1 MQAAIMEKVVV
12 KSPGRETTDHVKTGG
27 APQPFSLSSLIT
39 EVPITQ
45 HLHQKKS
52 SLYRR
57 PSNRGRRLSQD
68 LQDVNAASDHVS
80 QSPKR
85 TVLIKKSRGA
95 NEISELMVQ
104 NQEASDK
111 VAAKVDT
118 IGVKKRPSIII
129 KRGHPVNPTQMFS
142 LEELGDQEFVEI
154 LN

>member
-27 APQPFSLSSLIT
+27 APQPFSLTSLIT

-52 SLYRR
+52 SMHRR

-68 LQDVNAASDHVS
+68 LQDVNAASDRVS

-95 NEISELMVQ
+95 NEIAELMVQ
-104 NQEASDK
+104 KQEASEK
-111 VAAKVDT
+111 VAPKVDT
-118 IGVKKRPSIII
+118 TGVKKRPSVMAQ
-129 KRGHPVNPTQMFS
+129 RGNPINPTQMFS
-142 LEELGDQEFVEI
+142 LDELEDQDFVKI
-154 LN
+154 

>member
-52 SLYRR
+52 SMHRR

-68 LQDVNAASDHVS
+68 LQDVNAASDRVS

-95 NEISELMVQ
+95 NEIAELMVQ
-104 NQEASDK
+104 KQEASEK
-111 VAAKVDT
+111 VAPKVDT
-118 IGVKKRPSIII
+118 AGVKKRPSVMVQ
-129 KRGHPVNPTQMFS
+129 RGNPINPTQMFS
-142 LEELGDQEFVEI
+142 LDELGDQDFVKI
-154 LN
+154 